1 MAILEEPRTLFIALM
16 LICPAIAIINS
27 VIFGN
32 TLKQFALRMRMLSSY
47 DDILYFQ
54 RVVKQQMYAAG
65 MVGLNVCVAVDTKK
79 LAQFWPPTISF
90 FFQ

>member
-1 MAILEEPRTLFIALM
+1 MFDGHGGAGAAE
-16 LICPAIAIINS
+16 
-27 VIFGN
+27 
-32 TLKQFALRMRMLSSY
+32 FA
-47 DDILYFQ
+47 
-54 RVVKQQMYAAG
+54 KQQMYAAG